1 MAISRRLL
9 KQLIEND
16 KIVISPYNEDQLQP
30 NGYLLRLGSEITQ
43 YDTNDI
49 AFLDTSDSQ
58 ESLSGTTYTIPDSG
72 FVLDPRRIYRAKL
85 VETVWS
91 DDYSIQISP
100 YEELATHG
108 ITANMATNIATNP
121 SGPQYITLTSIQPA
135 TIYQN
140 QVVAIA
146 YFTSTEGDGVPSG
159 GIIMWSGNEVPSGW
173 LLCDGTEGTPNLRDR
188 FVLGWGSRSIGDT
201 GGEEEHRLTIDEIP
215 SHSHDAGSLNVTGA
229 TNGGGG
235 IEASGAS
242 PANRSVQGNTGY
254 TGGDGSH
261 NNMPPYYVLAFIMK
275 I

>member
-49 AFLDTSDSQ
+49 AFLDTSDSK
-58 ESLSGTTYTIPDSG
+58 ETLSGTTFTIPESG
-72 FVLDPRRIYRAKL
+72 FVLDPRRIYRARL

-100 YEELATHG
+100 YEELATHC

-140 QVVAIA
+140 QIVAIA

-201 GGEEEHRLTIDEIP
+201 GGEEEHTLTIDEIP

-229 TNGGGG
+229 TSGGGG

-242 PANRSVQGNTGY
+242 PANRSVQGHTGS